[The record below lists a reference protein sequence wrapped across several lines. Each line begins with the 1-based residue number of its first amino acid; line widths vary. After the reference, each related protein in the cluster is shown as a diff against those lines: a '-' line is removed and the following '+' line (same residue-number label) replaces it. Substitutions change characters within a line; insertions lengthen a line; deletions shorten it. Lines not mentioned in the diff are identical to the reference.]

1 MPAVQSG
8 KVLVSGANGYIAV
21 WILQKLLDQGYT
33 VRGTVRSERILPHL
47 KQLFAKYGDKLEF
60 VIVEDITKDGAFD
73 EAVKGVDAV
82 LHTASPFHFDAVE
95 PKEIIDPAVLGTTSI
110 LESVRKCAPQVKR
123 VVILSSVAAVMD
135 HVAFPGPSHRSEK
148 DWNEGSITKCET
160 LGKDAHPGDK
170 YLASKTLAERAAW
183 EFVKTHKDEVNF
195 DLVALNPPYVHGPTL
210 HEVTKPENLNTSLA
224 GLWVAVFTDQKSKE
238 ELTAPQGSWVDVRDI
253 ADAHVL
259 ALQKEEAAGQRIII
273 AEGSFTWQQWVRAAH
288 QIDPTIPDRIPDY
301 EHPKDLVY
309 PISVDN
315 TKSKQLL
322 GLKYT
327 DKYTCM
333 KDTAAQFKQ
342 KGWY

>member
-33 VRGTVRSERILPHL
+33 VRGTVRSERSLPHL

-60 VIVEDITKDGAFD
+60 VIVEDITKVCTTFSLRRVRANETLQDGAFD

-160 LGKDAHPGDK
+160 LGTDAHPGDK

-183 EFVKTHKDEVNF
+183 EFVKTHRDEVNF

-238 ELTAPQGSWVDVRDI
+238 ELTAPQ
-253 ADAHVL
+253 
-259 ALQKEEAAGQRIII
+259 
-273 AEGSFTWQQWVRAAH
+273 
-288 QIDPTIPDRIPDY
+288 
-301 EHPKDLVY
+301 
-309 PISVDN
+309 
-315 TKSKQLL
+315 
-322 GLKYT
+322 
-327 DKYTCM
+327 
-333 KDTAAQFKQ
+333 
-342 KGWY
+342 